1 MVRTSRIMTCPKR
14 YWLGR
19 WVMGEKTNADI
30 LVSSCPACVMQLSS
44 GVRQRK
50 PPMQV
55 AEIVELLEQAYKAAK
70 EGH

>member
-1 MVRTSRIMTCPKR
+1 
-14 YWLGR
+14 
-19 WVMGEKTNADI
+19 
-30 LVSSCPACVMQLSS
+30 MQLSS